1 MTAIAPNTRDVERRV
16 AAMRRFSRF
25 YTRRIGVLQD
35 RFLQSPFSLAE
46 ARVLYELTQHDRPTA
61 TELCACLDLDPGYL
75 SRILRGFGERGLVT
89 KTPSPE
95 DRRQS
100 RLALTAKGRKAFA
113 PLERRSHDDVAAML
127 GALPDADQERVVAA
141 MGAIERLIGEPK
153 LKPDGEPPRYMLRPP
168 RAGDMGWVVARHA
181 AIYAQEY
188 DWGARFEG
196 LCAEIVAQMIASHD
210 PERDRHWIAEMDG
223 EPVGSVFVV
232 RASDDTAKLRLLL
245 VEPKAR
251 GHGIGSR
258 LVNECI
264 RFARD
269 AGYTKMTL
277 WTHSV
282 LTAARRIYQAAGFR
296 LVAQNEHADWGV
308 PVVSETWE
316 LELSSVVSGPAGS
329 ADTR

>member
-1 MTAIAPNTRDVERRV
+1 MNVAVRTAPETERRV

-46 ARVLYELTQHDRPTA
+46 ARVLYELTQRDRPTA
-61 TELCACLDLDPGYL
+61 TELCAGLDLDPGYL
-75 SRILRGFGERGLVT
+75 SRILRGFAERGLVT

-100 RLALTAKGRKAFA
+100 RLALTPKGRKAYA

-127 GALPDADQERVVAA
+127 GALPDADQERVLAC
-141 MGAIERLIGEPK
+141 MGTIERLIGEPQG
-153 LKPDGEPPRYMLRPP
+153 KPDAAQRSYVLRPP
-168 RAGDMGWVVARHA
+168 RTGEMGWVVARHA
-181 AIYAQEY
+181 ALYAQEY
-188 DWGARFEG
+188 GWGVRFEG

-210 PERDRHWIAEMDG
+210 PARDRHWIAEMDG
-223 EPVGSVFVV
+223 EPVGSVFCVK
-232 RASDDTAKLRLLL
+232 ASDEVAKIRLLL

-258 LVNECI
+258 LVDECI
-264 RFARD
+264 TFARA
-269 AGYTKMTL
+269 AGYRKMTL

-282 LTAARRIYQAAGFR
+282 LTAARRIYQAAGFE
-296 LVAQNEHADWGV
+296 LVAQWEHADWGV
-308 PVVSETWE
+308 PVVGETWE
-316 LELSSVVSGPAGS
+316 REL
-329 ADTR
+329 